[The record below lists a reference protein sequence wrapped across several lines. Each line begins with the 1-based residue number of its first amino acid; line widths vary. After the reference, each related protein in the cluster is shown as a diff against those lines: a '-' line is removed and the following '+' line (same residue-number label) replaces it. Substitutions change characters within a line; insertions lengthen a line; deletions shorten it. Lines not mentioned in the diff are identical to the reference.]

1 MKTLLK
7 WIIGIVVTLLI
18 IVGGGIYALSTERV
32 QQWLYSKGVD
42 ILQETLGTRVKVDKI
57 AISFSK
63 GGVALYGLEVDDHKD
78 VTMLKVDTMEA
89 MVDLT
94 RIFER
99 KVEIERIYLHG
110 ATGVFYK
117 ERPDTAANYQFALDV
132 IKSLSHKD
140 DKDKEKE
147 EKKDNTPLALDL
159 KLLSLQ
165 RTSFKWDVR
174 SLPHKV
180 YKFDGKKQLD
190 TNHLSVVVDNVRI
203 SGHLGDD
210 LPQNIT
216 IKKLKAREEHSQTVV
231 AFDMLDLALGSET
244 SLKSEIENLSGTF
257 QGWSFTIDN
266 IDFSSIPF
274 KEEGEKVTFDFS
286 QPIEAMVKE
295 INVKTGS
302 TTVNVPKV
310 PMKITFKQAPS
321 QKVPGKMVMKPR
333 LAFSPSSLSARVIC
347 RDFAR
352 YRVPP
357 LRNFTTPLLVNADFD
372 GELDNLNI
380 RNIHVTDESRKR
392 LDLRAEGVMKDITV
406 KKKFK
411 FHFRKIHMKA
421 HGGIKEQL
429 VGHFA
434 KTTDLKMQEQMRKL
448 GDIDYDGYMNIYKT
462 DQDFHGTL
470 RSKFGNLRFDFNI
483 HGTPGGMVD
492 GRTRYI
498 RTMQGTMSTKNFK
511 FGEVMEVKE
520 IGTASFEAKFKFDI
534 TGKKTQKALRLN
546 RGKLPIGNVE
556 ANITEAHLLNN
567 SLIIHKAYMGFES
580 DGSTASGSA
589 MWIKKLFNIGM
600 DFLYHQTDKE
610 QYYTYKTYFT
620 KHDKKDPHE
629 WTQEEKEKAKAKS
642 AMRTEKL
649 AAKEAKKAEKAQRKA
664 EKQAAKEAKKA
675 EKEAAKS
682 AAANDTTKQK
692 KKKKFLFF

>member
-1 MKTLLK
+1 MKTIFK
-7 WIIGIVVTLLI
+7 WIIGILVALLV
-18 IVGGGIYALSTERV
+18 IVGGVIYALSTDKV
-32 QQWLYSKGVD
+32 QQWLYAQGVD
-42 ILQETLGTRVKVDKI
+42 VLQDALGTRVKVDKI

-63 GGVALYGLEVDDHKD
+63 GGIALYGLEIDDKQD
-78 VTMLKVDTMEA
+78 VTMLKVDTLEA

-99 KVEIERIYLHG
+99 KVEIERVYLHG
-110 ATGVFYK
+110 AKGTFYK

-132 IKSLSHKD
+132 IKELSHKE
-140 DKDKEKE
+140 DKDKKKEE
-147 EKKDNTPLALDL
+147 EKKINTPLALDL
-159 KLLSLQ
+159 KLLSLK

-174 SLPHKV
+174 SLPHKL

-210 LPQNIT
+210 LPEHIT
-216 IKKLKAREEHSQTVV
+216 IEDLKAREEHSSTVV
-231 AFDMLDLALGSET
+231 AFDALELAMGSET

-266 IDFSSIPF
+266 ADFSSIPF
-274 KEEGEKVTFDFS
+274 KEEGKKVKFDFS

-295 INVKTGS
+295 IHVRTGS
-302 TTVNVPKV
+302 TTANISELPL
-310 PMKITFKQAPS
+310 KITFRKAPS
-321 QKVPGKMVMKPR
+321 QKTPGKMVMKPR

-357 LRNFTTPLLVNADFD
+357 LRNFTTPLLVTANFD

-380 RNIHVTDESRKR
+380 RNIHVTDESKKR

-411 FHFRKIHMKA
+411 FHFRNIHMKA

-434 KTTDLKMQEQMRKL
+434 KTADLKMQEQMRKL
-448 GDIDYDGYMNIYKT
+448 GDIDYNGYMNIYKT

-470 RSKFGNLRFDFNI
+470 HTKFGNIRFDFNI

-492 GRTRYI
+492 GRIRYL
-498 RTMQGTMSTKNFK
+498 RSMQGTMSTKNFK

-520 IGTASFEAKFKFDI
+520 IGTASFEAKYKFDI

-546 RGKLPIGNVE
+546 RGKLPIGSLSAVISE
-556 ANITEAHLLNN
+556 AKVGLLH
-567 SLIIHKAYMGFES
+567 IHKATVDLES
-580 DGSTASGSA
+580 DGKTASGTA
-589 MWIKKLFNIGM
+589 MWIKSLFNIGV
-600 DFLYHQTDKE
+600 DFLYHQTATE
-610 QYYTYKTYFT
+610 HYYTYKTYFT
-620 KHDKKDPHE
+620 KHDSKGIHK
-629 WTQEEKEKAKAKS
+629 WTDEEIEKAKIQ
-642 AMRTEKL
+642 TEKYEKKL
-649 AAKEAKKAEKAQRKA
+649 AEKQAKKAEKEARKAEKARIKA
-664 EKQAAKEAKKA
+664 EKQAAKEAEKA
-675 EKEAAKS
+675 
-682 AAANDTTKQK
+682 AAANDTTKKK
-692 KKKKFLFF
+692 KKKKFWFI

>member
-18 IVGGGIYALSTERV
+18 IVGGVIYALSTDKV
-32 QQWLYSKGVD
+32 QQWLYAQGVE

-63 GGVALYGLEVDDHKD
+63 GGIALYGLEVDDHQN
-78 VTMLKVDTMEA
+78 VTMLRVDTLEA

-94 RIFER
+94 QIFER

-110 ATGVFYK
+110 AKGVFYK

-132 IKSLSHKD
+132 IKELSHKE
-140 DKDKEKE
+140 KKEEKE
-147 EKKDNTPLALDL
+147 EEKKNNTPLALDL

-165 RTSFKWDVR
+165 RTSFKWDVK
-174 SLPHKV
+174 SLPHKL
-180 YKFDGKKQLD
+180 YKFDNKKQLD
-190 TNHLSVVVDNVRI
+190 TNHLSVVLDNVRI

-210 LPQNIT
+210 LPEHIT
-216 IKKLKAREEHSQTVV
+216 IEKLKAREEHSSTAV
-231 AFDMLDLALGSET
+231 AFDALELAMGSET

-266 IDFSSIPF
+266 ADFSSIPF
-274 KEEGEKVTFDFS
+274 KEEGKKVKFDFS

-295 INVKTGS
+295 INVRTGS
-302 TTVNVPKV
+302 TTVNISKLPL
-310 PMKITFKQAPS
+310 KITFRQAPS
-321 QKVPGKMVMKPR
+321 QKIPGKMVMKPR

-357 LRNFTTPLLVNADFD
+357 LRNFTTPLLVTADFN

-380 RNIHVTDESRKR
+380 RNIHVTDESKKR

-411 FHFRKIHMKA
+411 FHFRNIHMKA

-434 KTTDLKMQEQMRKL
+434 KTADLKMQEQMRKL
-448 GDIDYDGYMNIYKT
+448 GNIDYNGYMNIYKT

-470 RSKFGNLRFDFNI
+470 HTKFGVLRFDFNI

-498 RTMQGTMSTKNFK
+498 RTMQGTMSTQNFK

-520 IGTASFEAKFKFDI
+520 IGTASFQAKYKFDI

-546 RGKLPIGNVE
+546 RGKLPIGNLSAVISE
-556 ANITEAHLLNN
+556 AKVGVLN
-567 SLIIHKAYMGFES
+567 IHKATVDLDS
-580 DGSTASGSA
+580 DGKTATGTA
-589 MWIKKLFNIGM
+589 LWIKSLFNIGV
-600 DFLYHQTDKE
+600 DFIYHQTATE
-610 QYYTYKTYFT
+610 RYYTYKTYFT
-620 KHDKKDPHE
+620 KQDERAPRK
-629 WTQEEKEKAKAKS
+629 WTAEEIEKAKIETAKY
-642 AMRTEKL
+642 EQKL
-649 AAKEAKKAEKAQRKA
+649 AAKQAKKAEKEARKAEKARIKA
-664 EKQAAKEAKKA
+664 EKQAAKD
-675 EKEAAKS
+675 AAKQ
-682 AAANDTTKQK
+682 AEANDTTKKK
-692 KKKKFLFF
+692 KKKKFWFI

>member
-7 WIIGIVVTLLI
+7 WIIGIVVTLLVI
-18 IVGGGIYALSTERV
+18 IGGGIYALSTDKV
-32 QQWLYSKGVD
+32 QQWLYAQGVE

-63 GGVALYGLEVDDHKD
+63 GGIALYGLEVDDHQN
-78 VTMLKVDTMEA
+78 VTMLRVDTLEA

-94 RIFER
+94 QIFER

-132 IKSLSHKD
+132 IKELSHKD
-140 DKDKEKE
+140 DKDKKKEE
-147 EKKDNTPLALDL
+147 EKKINTPLALDL
-159 KLLSLQ
+159 KLLSLK
-165 RTSFKWDVR
+165 RTSFKWDVK
-174 SLPHKV
+174 SLPHKL

-210 LPQNIT
+210 LPEHIT
-216 IKKLKAREEHSQTVV
+216 IEKLKAREEHSSTVL
-231 AFDMLDLALGSET
+231 AFHALELAMGSET

-266 IDFSSIPF
+266 ADFSSIPF
-274 KEEGEKVTFDFS
+274 KEEGRKVKFDFS
-286 QPIEAMVKE
+286 KPIEAMVKE

-302 TTVNVPKV
+302 TTVNVSQL
-310 PMKITFKQAPS
+310 PMKITFRQAPS

-357 LRNFTTPLLVNADFD
+357 LRNFTTPLLVTADFN

-380 RNIHVTDESRKR
+380 RNIHVTDESKKR

-411 FHFRKIHMKA
+411 FHFRNIHMKA

-434 KTTDLKMQEQMRKL
+434 KTADLKMQEQMRKL
-448 GDIDYDGYMNIYKT
+448 GNIDYSGYMNIYKT

-470 RSKFGNLRFDFNI
+470 HTKFGNLHFDFNI

-492 GRTRYI
+492 GRTRYL
-498 RTMQGTMSTKNFK
+498 RTMQGTLSTQNFK

-520 IGTASFEAKFKFDI
+520 IGTASFKAKYKFDI

-546 RGKLPIGNVE
+546 RGKLPIGSLSAVISE
-556 ANITEAHLLNN
+556 AKVGVLN
-567 SLIIHKAYMGFES
+567 IHKATVDLES
-580 DGSTASGSA
+580 DGKTATGSA
-589 MWIKKLFNIGM
+589 LWIKSLFNIGV
-600 DFLYHQTDKE
+600 DFIYHQTATE
-610 QYYTYKTYFT
+610 RYYTYKTYFT
-620 KHDKKDPHE
+620 KQDERAPRK
-629 WTQEEKEKAKAKS
+629 WTAEEIEKAKIETAKY
-642 AMRTEKL
+642 EQKI
-649 AAKEAKKAEKAQRKA
+649 AAKQ
-664 EKQAAKEAKKA
+664 AKKA
-675 EKEAAKS
+675 EKEARKAEKAKQKAEKE
-682 AAANDTTKQK
+682 AAKQTEKNGNDTTKQK
-692 KKKKFLFF
+692 KKKRFLFF

>member
-7 WIIGIVVTLLI
+7 IIGAFFLVLLLLL
-18 IVGGGIYALSTERV
+18 GGGIYLLSTDRV
-32 QQWLYSKGVD
+32 QQWLYGKGVEM
-42 ILQETLGTRVKVDKI
+42 LQETLGTRVKVDKI
-57 AISFSK
+57 AVSFSK
-63 GGVALYGLEVDDHKD
+63 GGVALYGLEVDDRQD
-78 VTMLKVDTMEA
+78 VTMLTVDTLET

-110 ATGVFYK
+110 AKGVFYK

-132 IKSLSHKD
+132 IKELSKSSKTPKQPD
-140 DKDKEKE
+140 DQTKQ
-147 EKKDNTPLALDL
+147 TPLALDL

-174 SLPHKV
+174 SLPHKL

-190 TNHLSVVVDNVRI
+190 TNHLSVVLDNVRI

-210 LPQNIT
+210 LPENIT
-216 IKKLKAREEHSQTVV
+216 VKKLKAREEHSQTAV

-257 QGWSFTIDN
+257 QGWSFTIDDVN
-266 IDFSSIPF
+266 FSSIPF
-274 KEEGEKVTFDFS
+274 KEEGKKVKFDFS
-286 QPIEAMVKE
+286 QPIEAEVKE
-295 INVKTGS
+295 LNVRTGS

-310 PMKITFKQAPS
+310 PMKITFRQAPS

-357 LRNFTTPLLVNADFD
+357 LQNFTTPLLVTANFD
-372 GELDNLNI
+372 GELDNLNM
-380 RNIHVTDESRKR
+380 RNIRITDESKKR

-411 FHFRKIHMKA
+411 FHFRKIHLKA

-434 KTTDLKMQEQMRKL
+434 KTTNLKMQDQMRKL

-462 DQDFHGTL
+462 DQDFHGTV

-483 HGTPGGMVD
+483 HGTPGGIVD
-492 GRTRYI
+492 GRTRYL
-498 RTMQGTMSTKNFK
+498 RTMQGTMSTKDFK

-520 IGTASFEAKFKFDI
+520 ISTASFTAKYKFDI

-556 ANITEAHLLNN
+556 ATITEANLLNN
-567 SLIIHKAYMGFES
+567 KLIIHKAYIGFDS
-580 DGSTASGSA
+580 DGSTASGTA

-620 KHDKKDPHE
+620 KHDKKDPRE
-629 WTQEEKEKAKAKS
+629 WTEEEKEKAKQKY

-649 AAKEAKKAEKAQRKA
+649 AAKEAKKAEKEARKA
-664 EKQAAKEAKKA
+664 EKAARKAEKAARKAA
-675 EKEAAKS
+675 EKEAAK
-682 AAANDTTKQK
+682 NDTTKK